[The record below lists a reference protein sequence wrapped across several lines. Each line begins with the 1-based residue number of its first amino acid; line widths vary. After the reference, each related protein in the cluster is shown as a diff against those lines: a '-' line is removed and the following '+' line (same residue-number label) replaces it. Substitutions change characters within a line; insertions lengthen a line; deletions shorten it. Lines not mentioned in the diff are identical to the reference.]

1 MDAGVLIILVV
12 AGIVLVA
19 GAWVWRRRTPPPDKE
34 TVGTETVTG
43 RLPLDVAS
51 PKDEKSEPA
60 PPAHV
65 PPIPPGALAVLVI
78 EEGPDAIVN
87 GVNVGKRIE
96 LHDRRVMIGRNPRQ
110 VNIQLYNID
119 ENSSVSRVH
128 CTLEFHEALRCF
140 FITDQG
146 SASGTRVEGRPITAH
161 KAHSLRDGDLIEL
174 GLIDQRGAA
183 LRFRTT
189 YNPPERI
196 NVEMIAEPK
205 DTIRQQMSGMGGVRT
220 THIPINVFIS
230 YNHNDRAHMHLIRD
244 GLTAAGLSTWTDE
257 SLEPGTPSWRSEV
270 QTVIESAGCVV
281 VILSPEAKESVWV
294 GEELDYARVHK
305 RRIFTVLIRGD
316 ESNAIPFGLTGVQW
330 VDLRDYDAGLGDAV
344 HKTALEQLVAVVKG
358 HLEK

>member
-1 MDAGVLIILVV
+1 MDAGIIVILV
-12 AGIVLVA
+12 IVGLMLAV
-19 GAWVWRRRTPPPDKE
+19 GVLFWRRRSAAPDKD
-34 TVGTETVTG
+34 TIGTETVTG
-43 RLPLDVAS
+43 RVPLEVTQL
-51 PKDEKSEPA
+51 KDELPPMDEPVQDL
-60 PPAHV
+60 H
-65 PPIPPGALAVLVI
+65 IPPDALAVLEI
-78 EEGPDAIVN
+78 EDGPDAIVN
-87 GVNVGKRIE
+87 GRNVGKRIE
-96 LHDRRVMIGRNPRQ
+96 LHDRRVIIGRNPRQ

-146 SASGTRVEGRPITAH
+146 SASGTRVEGRPIPAH

-174 GLIDQRGAA
+174 GMMSSQGAM

-189 YNPPERI
+189 FNPPERI

-205 DTIRQQMSGMGGVRT
+205 DTIRQQMLEIAGVRT
-220 THIPINVFIS
+220 AAIPINVFIS
-230 YNHNDRAHMHLIRD
+230 YNHNDRAHMHVIRD
-244 GLTAAGLSTWTDE
+244 GLIAAGLTTWTDE
-257 SLEPGTPSWRSEV
+257 NLEPGTPNWRKEV
-270 QTVIESAGCVV
+270 QAAIENAGCVV
-281 VILSPEAKESVWV
+281 VILSPEAKDSAWV

-330 VDLRDYDAGLGDAV
+330 VDLRDYEEGLSDAV
-344 HKTALEQLVAVVKG
+344 RHTALAQLVAVVKG